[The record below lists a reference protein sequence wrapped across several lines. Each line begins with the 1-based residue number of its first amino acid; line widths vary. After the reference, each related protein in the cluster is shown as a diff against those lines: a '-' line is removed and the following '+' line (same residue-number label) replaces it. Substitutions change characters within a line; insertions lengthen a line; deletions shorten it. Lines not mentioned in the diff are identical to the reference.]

1 MLNVFLFYQDL
12 RGSLKKT
19 DSQSELRLKKTQG
32 GRNMKKEQL
41 IELGISDEVAKQ
53 VMAIHGTDVT
63 KYKNELSTSQQ
74 TIADLETKIS
84 DRDKDL
90 NKLRKDNSNNEELQN
105 QLNELKQQY
114 KDAEKAHQD
123 KLLNIQKESALT
135 SLIGEYKAKNS
146 KAIAALLDQEKI
158 VFKDGELSGVKEQLD
173 ALKES
178 DSYLFDLGT
187 GTSYGPQS
195 GNASTQKVGPQVEKL
210 NEFRITK

>member
-1 MLNVFLFYQDL
+1 
-12 RGSLKKT
+12 
-19 DSQSELRLKKTQG
+19 
-32 GRNMKKEQL
+32 MKKEQL

-74 TIADLETKIS
+74 TISDLETQIS

-123 KLLNIQKESALT
+123 KLVNIQKESALS

-187 GTSYGPQS
+187 GTSYGPKGGDVS
-195 GNASTQKVGPQVEKL
+195 NQKVGPQVEKL